1 MSIGLWIAG
10 AYLCGSIPFSVWLG
24 RLLLRAEIRRFGD
37 GNPGGT
43 NVIRAGGTV
52 LGIVV
57 ILLDALKGLLPIVL
71 ARNYGQL
78 GSWPLTAVALAA
90 IVGHAFTVFLGFR
103 GGKAVAVTFGVWGGL
118 TGWPTLL
125 LLGGLLLAAYLL
137 LTIDGWAVMLTL
149 CGLLAF
155 LVAFDAGQAS
165 LSVWLGNFLIL
176 AWKHRKDL
184 KCRPGLK
191 PWAR

>member
-1 MSIGLWIAG
+1 MNIALWIAS

-24 RLLLRAEIRRFGD
+24 RLFLREEIRRFGD

-57 ILLDALKGLLPIVL
+57 ILLDALKGLLPVLL

-78 GSWPLTAVALAA
+78 NSWPLAAIALAA
-90 IVGHAFTVFLGFR
+90 ILGHALTIFLGFR
-103 GGKAVAVTFGVWGGL
+103 GGKAVAVTFGVWAGL

-125 LLGGLLLAAYLL
+125 VLGGLLLAAFLL

-149 CGLLAF
+149 FGLLVLLIAF
-155 LVAFDAGQAS
+155 SAGPAL

-176 AWKHRKDL
+176 AWKHRQDL
-184 KCRPGLK
+184 KQRPGLK
-191 PWAR
+191 RLAR